1 MIARH
6 WHGRVPGRHADRFA
20 RHLRATGIAEA
31 ASLPGYAGARI
42 QRTDHGTSVDF
53 ELITYWYNW
62 AAVRQFAGKDLDRAA
77 LYPGDEEYELDPAP
91 RVEHRE
97 LRAGTVAITGGRVV
111 PVDGDP
117 IDGGTVLITDGQIA
131 AVGVDV
137 EVPADV
143 PVVDAA
149 GCWVL
154 PGLVEAHTHLGI
166 DEEASGWAGDDLNE
180 ATGPNGA
187 RLRALDGI
195 NPADLGFADA
205 LAGGVT
211 TAVILPGSA
220 NPIGGQAVAVKC
232 AARTVADMVLRD
244 PVGVKSALGENP
256 KRVYGNRKELPST
269 RLGVA
274 AVIRDAF
281 IRAQDYQ
288 ARRERGDGALAD
300 RDPDLDVLVRVLAGE
315 LPWCQHAHRADD
327 IGTAIRLADEFGY
340 RLVLHHGTE
349 AHLMADEIA
358 RRGIPVISG
367 PLISS
372 RSKAELRYLSPRNPA
387 ILARAGVLLA
397 LTTDHSSVPV
407 HFLALQAI
415 LAVREGLDPGTAL
428 RSITANPAQ
437 ILGLADRVGAL
448 TPGLDGDVVLWSG
461 NPLEITSRAL
471 HVFVAGRPVYHYEAE
486 PRLRR
491 HRHADVMVTEPH
503 VA

>member
-20 RHLRATGIAEA
+20 EYLRATGIAEA
-31 ASLPGYAGARI
+31 ASLPGYAGARV
-42 QRTDHGTSVDF
+42 QRTSHGTSVEF
-53 ELITYWYNW
+53 ELITYWYHW
-62 AAVRQFAGKDLDRAA
+62 SAVRRFAGKDLDRAV
-77 LYPGDEEYELDPAP
+77 LYPGDEEYELEPAL
-91 RVEHRE
+91 RVEHRQ
-97 LRAGTVAITGGRVV
+97 LAPGTVAITGGHVV
-111 PVDGDP
+111 PVAGDP
-117 IDGGTVLITDGQIA
+117 IDDGTVLIMDGRIS
-131 AVGVDV
+131 AVGPNIQ
-137 EVPADV
+137 VPADV

-149 GCWVL
+149 GRWVL

-166 DEEASGWAGDDLNE
+166 EEEAGGWAGDDLNE
-180 ATGPNGA
+180 ATGPIGA

-232 AARTVADMVLRD
+232 AGRTATDMVLRD

-274 AVIRDAF
+274 TVIRDAF

-288 ARRERGDGALAD
+288 ARRDRSDGAAAD
-300 RDPDLDVLVRVLAGE
+300 RDPDLDVLARVIAGE
-315 LPWCQHAHRADD
+315 LPWFQHVHRADD

-340 RLVLHHGTE
+340 RLVIHHGTE
-349 AHLMADEIA
+349 AHLMAEEIA

-367 PLISS
+367 PLITG
-372 RSKAELRYLSPRNPA
+372 RSKAELRHLTPRNPA
-387 ILARAGVLLA
+387 ILAQAGVLLA
-397 LTTDHSSVPV
+397 LTTDHNSVPV

-415 LAVREGLDPGTAL
+415 LAIREGLDPGTAL

-437 ILGLADRVGAL
+437 ILGLDDRVGAL
-448 TPGLDGDVVLWSG
+448 KPGLDGDVVLWSG
-461 NPLEITSRAL
+461 DPLDIRSRAL
-471 HVFVAGRPVYHYEAE
+471 HVFIAGRPVYHYEAE
-486 PRLRR
+486 P
-491 HRHADVMVTEPH
+491 ANTVPTGG
-503 VA
+503 